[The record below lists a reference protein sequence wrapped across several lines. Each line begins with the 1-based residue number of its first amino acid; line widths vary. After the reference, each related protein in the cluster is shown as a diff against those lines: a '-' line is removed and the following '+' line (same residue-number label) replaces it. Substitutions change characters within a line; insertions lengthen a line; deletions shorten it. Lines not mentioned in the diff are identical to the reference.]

1 VLITGAS
8 KGIGKA
14 TDISYAI
21 AGASGIALAA
31 RSSCDAIVKDVKE
44 AAKNTGRAEPNI
56 IALKLDVTDRDEV
69 DAAVKAVSAAF
80 GGRLDVLVNNAGY
93 LSAFAGIPDSDPDEW
108 WRDWEVNV
116 KGLYLVTH
124 AFWLLLLK
132 SNLKLIIN
140 MASIGA
146 TVASPLF

>member
-1 VLITGAS
+1 
-8 KGIGKA
+8 
-14 TDISYAI
+14 
-21 AGASGIALAA
+21 
-31 RSSCDAIVKDVKE
+31 
-44 AAKNTGRAEPNI
+44 
-56 IALKLDVTDRDEV
+56 LKLDVTDRDEV